1 MSTVLWLLGGL
12 GLLGAF
18 DTIYFHEIRGQLP
31 ARLPGLS
38 PELKLHAGRSF
49 IYVAVFGTLP
59 WLAWRGAWAVALSL
73 LLTAEIGITLADF
86 IIEDQVRKPLGG
98 LLPGERATHTVMAII
113 YGAMIANLIPVLL
126 AWHRSATGLRPEAV
140 HVPLAYRLALT
151 ALAAGTCASAARD
164 TYAVAGF
171 PRSAA
176 RWPWPRPSRPQ
187 PPTQAGP
194 AR

>member
-1 MSTVLWLLGGL
+1 MRTVLWLLGAL

-59 WLAWRGAWAVALSL
+59 WLAWRGAWALALGL
-73 LLTAEIGITLADF
+73 LLATEIGITLADF
-86 IIEDQVRKPLGG
+86 IVEDQVRKPLGG
-98 LLPGERATHTVMAII
+98 LRPGERATHTIMAII

-126 AWHRSATGLRPEAV
+126 AWHRSATGLHPEPAS
-140 HVPLAYRLALT
+140 VPLAYRLALT
-151 ALAAGTCASAARD
+151 ALAAGTCASAVRD

-171 PRSAA
+171 PRRAA
-176 RWPWPRPSRPQ
+176 RWPWPQPSRPQ
-187 PPTQAGP
+187 PSSPAGP

>member
-1 MSTVLWLLGGL
+1 MSTALWLLGAL

-86 IIEDQVRKPLGG
+86 IVEDQVRKPLGG
-98 LLPGERATHTVMAII
+98 LLPGERATHTIMAII

-126 AWHRSATGLRPEAV
+126 AWHRSATGLHVEPV
-140 HVPLAYRLALT
+140 NVPLAYRLALT
-151 ALAAGTCASAARD
+151 ALALGTCASAVRD

-171 PRSAA
+171 PQGAA
-176 RWPWPRPSRPQ
+176 RWPWPRPSSPQ
-187 PPTQAGP
+187 PSGP
-194 AR
+194 AGGA